1 LAILTLDAPR
11 EAQTI
16 FSKIK
21 ESAVSRIQARKE
33 APYVVGVDLGGTN
46 VRAAVVDRDEKILAR
61 AENSSDA
68 KMGAKHTVER
78 IGDAV
83 RGAVAQAGVKIEDIA
98 AVGVAV
104 PGHIDVPNGIVV
116 WGPNF
121 GHFEDEKY
129 IPFKNIPMR
138 DMVEAELGTAMVMD
152 NDANV
157 AALGEYRYGAGR
169 GTRHLVMFT
178 LGTGIGGGII
188 VDGQVLRGATGGAA
202 EVGHI
207 IIAAGVGSSQNG
219 AHGRLESLAGR
230 DPICERAALKMETGR
245 PTKLWDFVQSTDS
258 LQQILTP
265 QKIDEAADAGDPL
278 AIEVFEE
285 TGFYVGLGIANMI
298 NVFEVVVIGG
308 KISRSDVLFEAA
320 LRTTRANAIGSLLA
334 SAKIVRAELG
344 DDAGIMGAAELA
356 SREAGR

>member
-1 LAILTLDAPR
+1 M
-11 EAQTI
+11 
-16 FSKIK
+16 
-21 ESAVSRIQARKE
+21 SRIQARKE

-46 VRAAVVDRDEKILAR
+46 VRAAVVDQNEKILAR
-61 AENSSDA
+61 HENSSDA
-68 KMGAKHTVER
+68 KAGAKYTVAR
-78 IGDAV
+78 IGEAV
-83 RGAVAQAGVKIEDIA
+83 RGAVEQAGVSIEEIA
-98 AVGVAV
+98 AVGIAV
-104 PGHIDVPNGIVV
+104 PGHINVPEGIVV

-121 GHFEDEKY
+121 GHYEDDKY
-129 IPFKNIPMR
+129 QPFKNIPLR

-169 GTRHLVMFT
+169 GTKHLVMFT

-207 IIAAGVGSSQNG
+207 IIAAGVGSSPTG

-230 DPICERAALKMETGR
+230 DPICEKAALKMESGR
-245 PTKLWDFVQSTDS
+245 ATKLWDYIDS
-258 LQQILTP
+258 SDALQIILTP
-265 QKIDEAADAGDPL
+265 QMIDEAATAGDAL
-278 AIEVFEE
+278 AIEIMEE
-285 TGFYVGLGIANMI
+285 MGFYVGLGIANMI
-298 NVFEVVVIGG
+298 NVFNPEVVVLGG
-308 KISRSDVLFEAA
+308 KISRSETLFQTA
-320 LRTTRANAIGSLLA
+320 LRTTRANAIGSILA